1 MKRLDVDENTAI
13 SMPARNLITIIGACL
28 VGAWFGFG
36 VIERLN
42 NIETKLQ
49 LMEKDLEAAN
59 TFIDGVPKGDMVSP
73 QVQELYM
80 LVEYLSTNVE
90 KLKEQMEAEIPL
102 ILKNEMIIQ
111 FHDDWSC
118 HKFIHN
124 EKMTLLE
131 QHIKDY
137 GDALKSFELFCE
149 NRYGEEV

>member
-1 MKRLDVDENTAI
+1 MKRLNVDENTAI
-13 SMPARNLITIIGACL
+13 SMPARNLLTIIGSLL

-59 TFIDGVPKGDMVSP
+59 AFIDGVPKGDMVSP

-80 LVEYLSTNVE
+80 LVEYLAESTE
-90 KLKEQMEAEIPL
+90 KLKEQMEAEVPL

-111 FHDDWSC
+111 FHEDRIID
-118 HKFIHN
+118 I
-124 EKMTLLE
+124 
-131 QHIKDY
+131 
-137 GDALKSFELFCE
+137 
-149 NRYGEEV
+149 EERKNGTH